1 MNKTI
6 MIIEDDFDT
15 QFLFSQLLEAEGFE
29 VVAKTSGT
37 EALEYLA
44 SNPAPN
50 LIFMDLNF
58 PGGSPED
65 FTNKL
70 RALPGPAARTPIVV
84 VSGKADIADYAERLR
99 AISFVK
105 KPFEIDPLIDLIHRT
120 I

>member
-1 MNKTI
+1 

-29 VVAKTSGT
+29 VITKSSGK
-37 EALEYLA
+37 EAIEYLQ
-44 SNPAPN
+44 SNPAPD

-65 FTNKL
+65 FTTQL
-70 RALPGPAARTPIVV
+70 RSLPGAASRTPIVV
-84 VSGKADIADYAERLR
+84 VSGKADIGDYAERLK

-105 KPFEIDPLIDLIHRT
+105 KPFEIDPLIDLIHKT